1 MNRGARSRLPPWIES
16 LVLSYGRE
24 EGRCGGRLMAH
35 VIGVGEMSQSQAQ
48 GSEGPT
54 GLLFLSDGELQIP
67 AILTASAWEHV
78 QEQDDRECF
87 TSLVNTTVCF
97 HDYQLQFHMAPELTK
112 CSFFLL
118 VGELAT
124 TAAGQVK
131 DTPPVSTS
139 QPSVRLKI
147 CQTWRALL
155 AHQETQD
162 SQMSQWGGDLSELL
176 GEWQHDCLHAVLG
189 DVREGLIA
197 ASSRSKSLQPSNS
210 TYNPLLAP
218 PDTFTATR
226 WSVDRVRFK
235 GVKPFVVPTKCLLFP
250 EQDAEQLHTQLP
262 VRSRTTS
269 GVCAASEDRK
279 RDLPQVF
286 KTLQTTQ
293 PSGDDDAEWAIAKPE
308 VVERDA
314 NDNSPYPVEDSMFHE
329 DGITVFI
336 DGHRPL
342 SSPWDIFPPPCDTS
356 SSSDVSTEATPNYS
370 PQNPT
375 TTEFKSDDGVILT
388 SMQQPLHSLKDTSE
402 PNKEEHSFL
411 PPYQEDPHSTSLH
424 ATATPSAST
433 SVSPPLS
440 HLLSATDKQH
450 THTAQQHL
458 PALDKES
465 QILLKNI
472 KGTNERVYRNAGRK
486 RREPTAEALTS
497 LVEQETQISG
507 SPPSWLFDAQT
518 GSGAEEG
525 GSHQPAQT
533 VGTVSRKPK
542 SPTVHSDGRL
552 FSYSYRVS
560 GQNQQDFRG
569 FSVVEAH
576 LHWAVKYLVVS
587 KQMDPPPN
595 TSVSSQSN
603 VI

>member
-24 EGRCGGRLMAH
+24 ERSSGGRLKAH

-67 AILTASAWEHV
+67 AILSASAWEHV

-87 TSLVNTTVCF
+87 TSLVNTTVCI

-139 QPSVRLKI
+139 QPSIRLKI

-162 SQMSQWGGDLSELL
+162 SQVSQWGCDLSELL
-176 GEWQHDCLHAVLG
+176 GVWQHDCLHAVLG
-189 DVREGLIA
+189 DVREGLRA

-210 TYNPLLAP
+210 TYNPLLTP

-235 GVKPFVVPTKCLLFP
+235 GVKPFVVPTKCLLLP

-262 VRSRTTS
+262 VGSRTTS
-269 GVCAASEDRK
+269 EDRT
-279 RDLPQVF
+279 RDLPPVF
-286 KTLQTTQ
+286 KALQTMQ
-293 PSGDDDAEWAIAKPE
+293 PSGDDDAKWAIAKPE
-308 VVERDA
+308 AVERDA
-314 NDNSPYPVEDSMFHE
+314 NDNSPCPAEHSMLHE
-329 DGITVFI
+329 DGITVFT
-336 DGHRPL
+336 DSHRPL
-342 SSPWDIFPPPCDTS
+342 ANTWDMFPPPCDTS
-356 SSSDVSTEATPNYS
+356 SSSDVSTEATPNHS
-370 PQNPT
+370 PHNPT
-375 TTEFKSDDGVILT
+375 ATEFKSDDGVILT

-402 PNKEEHSFL
+402 LNKEEHSFL
-411 PPYQEDPHSTSLH
+411 PPYQKDPHSTSLH
-424 ATATPSAST
+424 ATATPSTPT
-433 SVSPPLS
+433 SVSPPLPR
-440 HLLSATDKQH
+440 LLSATDTQH
-450 THTAQQHL
+450 AHTAQQHL
-458 PALDKES
+458 PSLDKES

-472 KGTNERVYRNAGRK
+472 KGTNERK
-486 RREPTAEALTS
+486 RREPTAEAPST

-518 GSGAEEG
+518 GCGAEEG
-525 GSHQPAQT
+525 GRRQPAPP
-533 VGTVSRKPK
+533 VGSGSRKPK
-542 SPTVHSDGRL
+542 SATVHSDGRR

-560 GQNQQDFRG
+560 AQNQQGLRG
-569 FSVVEAH
+569 FSVAEAH

-587 KQMDPPPN
+587 KQKDPPPN

>member
-24 EGRCGGRLMAH
+24 ERSSGGRLKAH

-67 AILTASAWEHV
+67 AILSASAWEHV

-87 TSLVNTTVCF
+87 TSLVNTTVCI

-139 QPSVRLKI
+139 QPSIRLKI

-162 SQMSQWGGDLSELL
+162 SQVSQWGGDLSELL

-189 DVREGLIA
+189 DVREGLRA

-210 TYNPLLAP
+210 TYNPLLTP

-235 GVKPFVVPTKCLLFP
+235 GVKAFVVPTKCLLLP
-250 EQDAEQLHTQLP
+250 EQDAEQLHSQLP
-262 VRSRTTS
+262 VGSRTTG
-269 GVCAASEDRK
+269 GVCAASEDRR
-279 RDLPQVF
+279 RDLPPVF
-286 KTLQTTQ
+286 TALQTMQ
-293 PSGDDDAEWAIAKPE
+293 PSGDDDAKWAIAEPE
-308 VVERDA
+308 AVERDA
-314 NDNSPYPVEDSMFHE
+314 NGNSPYPAEHSMLHE
-329 DGITVFI
+329 DGITVFT
-336 DGHRPL
+336 DSHRPL
-342 SSPWDIFPPPCDTS
+342 ANPWDMFPPPCDTS
-356 SSSDVSTEATPNYS
+356 SSSDVSTEATPNHS
-370 PQNPT
+370 PQHPT
-375 TTEFKSDDGVILT
+375 ATEPKSDDGVTLS
-388 SMQQPLHSLKDTSE
+388 SMHQPLHSSKDTSE
-402 PNKEEHSFL
+402 LNKEEPSFL
-411 PPYQEDPHSTSLH
+411 PPYQKDPHSTSLH
-424 ATATPSAST
+424 ATATPST
-433 SVSPPLS
+433 PPLPR
-440 HLLSATDKQH
+440 LLSATDTQH
-450 THTAQQHL
+450 AHPAQQHL
-458 PALDKES
+458 PSLDKES
-465 QILLKNI
+465 QILLKSI
-472 KGTNERVYRNAGRK
+472 KGTNERK
-486 RREPTAEALTS
+486 RREPIAEALS
-497 LVEQETQISG
+497 PLVEQETPISG
-507 SPPSWLFDAQT
+507 SPPSWLFGAQT
-518 GSGAEEG
+518 GCGAEEG
-525 GSHQPAQT
+525 GRHQPAPP
-533 VGTVSRKPK
+533 VGSGSRKPE
-542 SPTVHSDGRL
+542 SATVHSDGRR

-560 GQNQQDFRG
+560 AQNQQALRG
-569 FSVVEAH
+569 LSVAEAH
-576 LHWAVKYLVVS
+576 LHWAVNYLVVS
-587 KQMDPPPN
+587 KQKDPPPN

>member
-24 EGRCGGRLMAH
+24 EGGSGGQLKAH

-54 GLLFLSDGELQIP
+54 RLLFLSDEELQIP

-78 QEQDDRECF
+78 QEQDDLEYF
-87 TSLVNTTVCF
+87 TSLVNTTVRI

-131 DTPPVSTS
+131 NTPPASTS
-139 QPSVRLKI
+139 QPSIRLKI

-155 AHQETQD
+155 AHQKTQD
-162 SQMSQWGGDLSELL
+162 SQMSQWGDLSELL

-189 DVREGLIA
+189 DVRERLIA
-197 ASSRSKSLQPSNS
+197 ASSRSKSQQPSTS
-210 TYNPLLAP
+210 TYNPLLTP
-218 PDTFTATR
+218 PDTVTATR

-235 GVKPFVVPTKCLLFP
+235 GVKPFPIKCLRFP

-262 VRSRTTS
+262 VGSRTTG

-314 NDNSPYPVEDSMFHE
+314 NDNSPCPVEDSMLHE

-336 DGHRPL
+336 DSDRPL
-342 SSPWDIFPPPCDTS
+342 SNPWDIFPPPCDTS
-356 SSSDVSTEATPNYS
+356 SSSDVSTEATPNHL

-375 TTEFKSDDGVILT
+375 ATEFQSDDGVILT
-388 SMQQPLHSLKDTSE
+388 SMQQPLHSLKDASE
-402 PNKEEHSFL
+402 LNKEEHSFL
-411 PPYQEDPHSTSLH
+411 PPYQKDPHSTSLH
-424 ATATPSAST
+424 ATATPSTST

-440 HLLSATDKQH
+440 HLISATDKQH
-450 THTAQQHL
+450 THTDTAQQNL

-465 QILLKNI
+465 QILFKNI
-472 KGTNERVYRNAGRK
+472 KGTNEIVYRNAERK
-486 RREPTAEALTS
+486 RREPTAEALTT
-497 LVEQETQISG
+497 LVEQKTRISG

-533 VGTVSRKPK
+533 VGTVSRKTK

-552 FSYSYRVS
+552 FSYSYQVS

-569 FSVVEAH
+569 FSVAEAH

-587 KQMDPPPN
+587 KQTDPPPN

>member
-24 EGRCGGRLMAH
+24 ERSSGGRLKAH

-67 AILTASAWEHV
+67 AILSASAWEHV

-87 TSLVNTTVCF
+87 TSLVNTTVCI

-139 QPSVRLKI
+139 QPSIRLKI

-162 SQMSQWGGDLSELL
+162 SQ
-176 GEWQHDCLHAVLG
+176 
-189 DVREGLIA
+189 GLRA

-210 TYNPLLAP
+210 TYNPLLTP

-235 GVKPFVVPTKCLLFP
+235 GVKAFVVPTKCLLLP
-250 EQDAEQLHTQLP
+250 EQDAEQLHSQLP
-262 VRSRTTS
+262 VGSRTTG
-269 GVCAASEDRK
+269 GVCAASEDRR
-279 RDLPQVF
+279 RDLPPVF
-286 KTLQTTQ
+286 TALQTMQ
-293 PSGDDDAEWAIAKPE
+293 PSGDDDAKWAIAEPE
-308 VVERDA
+308 AVERDA
-314 NDNSPYPVEDSMFHE
+314 NGNSPYPAEHSMLHE
-329 DGITVFI
+329 DGITVFT
-336 DGHRPL
+336 DSHRPL
-342 SSPWDIFPPPCDTS
+342 ANPWDMFPPPCDTS
-356 SSSDVSTEATPNYS
+356 SSSDVSTEATPNHS
-370 PQNPT
+370 PQHPT
-375 TTEFKSDDGVILT
+375 ATEPKSDDGVTLS
-388 SMQQPLHSLKDTSE
+388 SMHQPLHSSKDTSE
-402 PNKEEHSFL
+402 LNKEEPSFL
-411 PPYQEDPHSTSLH
+411 PPYQKDPHSTSLH
-424 ATATPSAST
+424 ATATPST
-433 SVSPPLS
+433 PPLPR
-440 HLLSATDKQH
+440 LLSATDTQH
-450 THTAQQHL
+450 AHPAQQHL
-458 PALDKES
+458 PSLDKES
-465 QILLKNI
+465 QILLKSI
-472 KGTNERVYRNAGRK
+472 KGTNERK
-486 RREPTAEALTS
+486 RREPIAEAPS
-497 LVEQETQISG
+497 PLVEQETPISG

-518 GSGAEEG
+518 GCGAEEG
-525 GSHQPAQT
+525 GRHQPAPP
-533 VGTVSRKPK
+533 VGSGSRKPE
-542 SPTVHSDGRL
+542 SATVHSDGRR

-560 GQNQQDFRG
+560 AQNQQALRG
-569 FSVVEAH
+569 LSVAEAH
-576 LHWAVKYLVVS
+576 LHWAVNYLVVS
-587 KQMDPPPN
+587 KQKDPPPN

>member
-24 EGRCGGRLMAH
+24 EGGSGGRLKAH
-35 VIGVGEMSQSQAQ
+35 VIGVGDMSQSQAQ
-48 GSEGPT
+48 GSEGLT
-54 GLLFLSDGELQIP
+54 GLLFLSDEELQIP

-78 QEQDDRECF
+78 QEHDDRECF
-87 TSLVNTTVCF
+87 TSLLNTTVRID
-97 HDYQLQFHMAPELTK
+97 DYQLQFHMAPELTK
-112 CSFFLL
+112 CRFFLL
-118 VGELAT
+118 VGKLAT
-124 TAAGQVK
+124 TVSGQVK
-131 DTPPVSTS
+131 DTPPASTS
-139 QPSVRLKI
+139 QPSIRLKI
-147 CQTWRALL
+147 CQTWGALL

-162 SQMSQWGGDLSELL
+162 SQMSQWGGGLSELL

-189 DVREGLIA
+189 DVRERLIA
-197 ASSRSKSLQPSNS
+197 ASSRSKSQQPSTS
-210 TYNPLLAP
+210 TYNPLLTP
-218 PDTFTATR
+218 PDTVTATR

-235 GVKPFVVPTKCLLFP
+235 GVKPFPIKCLRFP

-262 VRSRTTS
+262 VGSRTTG

-314 NDNSPYPVEDSMFHE
+314 NDNSPCPVEDSMLHE

-336 DGHRPL
+336 DSHRPL
-342 SSPWDIFPPPCDTS
+342 SNPWDIFPPPCDTS
-356 SSSDVSTEATPNYS
+356 SSSDVSTEATPNHL

-375 TTEFKSDDGVILT
+375 ATEFQSDDGVILT
-388 SMQQPLHSLKDTSE
+388 SMQQPLHSLKDASE
-402 PNKEEHSFL
+402 LNKEEHSFL
-411 PPYQEDPHSTSLH
+411 PPYQKDPHSTSLH
-424 ATATPSAST
+424 ATATPSTST
-433 SVSPPLS
+433 SVSPPPS
-440 HLLSATDKQH
+440 HLISATDKQH
-450 THTAQQHL
+450 THTDTAQHNL

-472 KGTNERVYRNAGRK
+472 KGTNEIVYRNAERR
-486 RREPTAEALTS
+486 RREPTAEALTT

-533 VGTVSRKPK
+533 VGTVSRKTE

-552 FSYSYRVS
+552 FSYSYQVS

-569 FSVVEAH
+569 FSVAEAH

-587 KQMDPPPN
+587 KQTDPPPN